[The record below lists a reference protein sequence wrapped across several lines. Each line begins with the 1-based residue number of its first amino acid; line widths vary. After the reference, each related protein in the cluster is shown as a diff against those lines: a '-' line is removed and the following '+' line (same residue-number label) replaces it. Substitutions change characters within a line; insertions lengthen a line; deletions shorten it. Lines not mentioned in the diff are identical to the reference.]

1 MNKVVLLLSLS
12 LGWANSA
19 LAAEIKPAGDPEAGK
34 TLTSSCTACH
44 GEDGNSAAPFPKLAG
59 QGEKYLY
66 KQMRD
71 IRDGARSVPT
81 MVGQV
86 DNKTDQE
93 LADIAA
99 YYSAQSETI
108 GQTDP
113 DLLELG
119 KKVYRSGVA
128 QRDVPACMACHSPS
142 GAGNAP
148 AGYPSLSGQH
158 AQYVADQLRAYRKGY
173 EDPSGRTNDGETKIM
188 RKTAFGLSDLEIEAV
203 ASYVAGLQ

>member
-12 LGWANSA
+12 FGWANGA
-19 LAAEIKPAGDPEAGK
+19 LAAEIKPEGDPEAGK
-34 TLTSSCTACH
+34 TLSSSCIACH

-119 KKVYRSGVA
+119 RKVYRSGVA

-142 GAGNAP
+142 GAGNGP

-203 ASYVAGLQ
+203 ASYVSGLQ